1 MKNKYTISVIIP
13 VYNEEKNI
21 EPLLRSLLELQL
33 PIKQIL
39 FVDDGS
45 SDGTL
50 VVLQNVSAQYDCV
63 EFISLSRNFG
73 HQAAIKAGFDHA
85 RGDCVVTMDGD
96 MQHPPSLLYQ
106 MVKIWQEG
114 FDVVQTRRICE
125 YDQNF
130 FKKHTSSFF
139 YKVINFCAGVHI
151 EKGAADF
158 RLLDLKIVEICRDL
172 HEDTFFW
179 RGIIPWLGFEQRFVD
194 YMPQTRLYG
203 STKYTLK
210 KMLRLAWEGI
220 SSFSLLPLRFATLL
234 GGMLFFVSLVYAV
247 YVVICVFLG
256 DAVSGWGSLMIAVLG
271 LGSVQ
276 MILLGLLGEYV
287 GKIFMSSKKRPVYI
301 IKDLCVKNS

>member
-1 MKNKYTISVIIP
+1 MKNKYAITVVIP
-13 VYNEEKNI
+13 VFNEEKNI
-21 EPLLRSLLELQL
+21 EPLLKALLELRL

-45 SDGTL
+45 SDGTS
-50 VVLQNVSAQYDCV
+50 VVLQNVSSQYDCV

-96 MQHPPSLLYQ
+96 MQHPPELIYQ

-114 FDVVQTRRICE
+114 FDVVQTRRTCE
-125 YDQNF
+125 HDQNY
-130 FKKHTSSFF
+130 FKKHTSSLF
-139 YKVINFCAGVHI
+139 YKAINFCAGVHI
-151 EKGAADF
+151 EKGTADF
-158 RLLDLKIVEICRDL
+158 RLLDAKIIEICRNM

-194 YMPQTRLYG
+194 YVPQTRLYG

-234 GGMLFFVSLVYAV
+234 GGVLFFVSLVYAV
-247 YVVICVFLG
+247 YVVVRVFLG

-301 IKDLCVKNS
+301 IKDASIKS